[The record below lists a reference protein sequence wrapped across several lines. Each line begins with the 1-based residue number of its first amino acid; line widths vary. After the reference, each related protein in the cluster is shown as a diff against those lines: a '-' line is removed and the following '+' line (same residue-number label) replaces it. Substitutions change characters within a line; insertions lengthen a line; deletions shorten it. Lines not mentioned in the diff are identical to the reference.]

1 MPYRVRS
8 ADEYPVWIGF
18 IFVFNLIVGTGALTL
33 PAVFAK
39 AGWLLSVLIIAI
51 LAGISFMTATFV
63 IETMS
68 CANAVIQWQRLQY
81 LKRDNFASTGASSS
95 AADNDESETMTD
107 SEGDPRESLL
117 PQNNSQSVNNLEQ
130 IPLSYQ
136 RSQYYALDRKVEMG
150 EMAGLFFNDFG
161 RVMFYFCIVI
171 YMYGDMSIYSAAVA
185 KSLRDVVCRF
195 NSTNS
200 STIDSDV
207 TEDSLCWQT
216 HTLSRLDVYRLF
228 LVAFIVVLGPFALF
242 SVQRTKYIQ
251 MFTVIFRW
259 TAFVLMIGLATAALL
274 TDGAQGHPPVANI
287 LGLPSLFGA
296 CVYSF
301 MCHHS
306 LPSLIVPISDKKHL
320 KSLLSCDYLLIL
332 TFYIVLAITGAF
344 AFAQLE
350 DLYTLNFIPKSGN
363 SITLKIIE
371 YFLALFP
378 VFTLSA
384 SYPIIAITLRNN
396 LQTLFLDMSRFDSY
410 NLFLRRILF
419 PMLAIIPPFAVTYF
433 TESLTSLVGFTGS
446 YAGTGIQ
453 YIIPVALVYF
463 ARRTCAD
470 VLGRGLVNEYRSPFR
485 SSGWLVF
492 VLLWSWT
499 CMILVTLN
507 SFGAT

>member
-1 MPYRVRS
+1 MPYRIRS
-8 ADEYPVWIGF
+8 GDEYPPWMGF

-33 PAVFAK
+33 PAVFNK
-39 AGWLLSVLIIAI
+39 AGWLLSLTIIVI
-51 LAGISFMTATFV
+51 LAGISYMTVTFI

-81 LKRDNFASTGASSS
+81 LKRDQTSTASEN
-95 AADNDESETMTD
+95 NDEADTD
-107 SEGDPRESLL
+107 DPTASLL
-117 PQNNSQSVNNLEQ
+117 PRNNTNVLASSGTEGSLEQ
-130 IPLSYQ
+130 MPLSSQ
-136 RSQYYALDRKVEMG
+136 RSHYYMLDRKVEMG

-161 RVMFYFCIVI
+161 RVMFYLCIAI

-185 KSLRDVVCRF
+185 KSLRDVVCHL
-195 NSTNS
+195 NSTNG
-200 STIDSDV
+200 STIDNV
-207 TEDSLCWQT
+207 TIDTLCWET
-216 HTLSRLDVYRLF
+216 HTMSRLDVYRLF
-228 LVAFIVVLGPFALF
+228 LVAFIMILGPFALF

-259 TAFVLMIGLATAALL
+259 LAFISMIGLAIKSLL
-274 TDGAQGHPPVANI
+274 ADGPQGHPPVANVY
-287 LGLPSLFGA
+287 GLPSLFGA

-320 KSLLSCDYLLIL
+320 KSLLSFDYLLIVS
-332 TFYIVLAITGAF
+332 FYILLALTGSF
-344 AFAQLE
+344 AFAELE
-350 DLYTLNFIPKSGN
+350 DLYTLNFIPSPDN
-363 SITLKIIE
+363 SLPMKIIE

-384 SYPIIAITLRNN
+384 SFPVIAITLRNN

-410 NLFLRRILF
+410 NFFLRRVLF
-419 PMLAIIPPFAVTYF
+419 PMLAIVPPFAVTYF

-470 VLGRGLVNEYRSPFR
+470 LLGRGLINEYRSPFR
-485 SSGWLVF
+485 SSAWLIF
-492 VLLWSWT
+492 VIVWSWT
-499 CMILVTLN
+499 CMILVTVN
-507 SFGAT
+507 FFTFNAT